1 MRYNLI
7 NQITHRVIFSIN
19 LEANMATTKKNETE
33 EIDDTIKESV
43 YDLSRK
49 VLLAAVGAAAIAQD
63 EIDGF
68 VTHLTERGELA
79 EKDARGLLK
88 EVLERRDKIM
98 RERHAEFNKH
108 HPKAATKADVD
119 VLTAKIAELSKQI
132 EELKKS

>member
-1 MRYNLI
+1 MPESEEKTNEKQEDTMR
-7 NQITHRVIFSIN
+7 
-19 LEANMATTKKNETE
+19 
-33 EIDDTIKESV
+33 DSV

-68 VTHLTERGELA
+68 VSRLAERGELA
-79 EKDARGLLK
+79 EKDARGLMK
-88 EVLERRDKIM
+88 EVLERRDKVM
-98 RERHAEFNKH
+98 RERRSEFH
-108 HPKAATKADVD
+108 HRHPASATKADVD